1 MESILNWVAPVATI
15 IAALMTASNLGAR
28 ITGIGFVVFTVG
40 SLAWLTLG
48 TIGDD
53 PALLWMNVALTALN
67 LFGIWRWL
75 GRQAKFEEGAGHA
88 AEASEEKASETL
100 FPLSIMASAK
110 LISRNGEELARCIDA
125 MAGCGS
131 GRIAYM
137 VVADGGVGGV
147 GETLRRIDWNDVTV
161 QGNCV
166 NTKLDRA
173 GFERLDQLEKD
184 EWPGR

>member
-1 MESILNWVAPVATI
+1 MEPILNWIAPVATV

-48 TIGDD
+48 RMGDD

-75 GRQAKFEEGAGHA
+75 GRQAKFEVGAGHA
-88 AEASEEKASETL
+88 AETSERKASETL
-100 FPLSIMASAK
+100 FPLSLTAGAK
-110 LISRNGEELARCIDA
+110 LISRNGKELARCIDA

-131 GRIAYM
+131 GRIVYI
-137 VVADGGVGGV
+137 VVAEGGVGGV

-161 QGNCV
+161 DGDCLK
-166 NTKLDRA
+166 TTLDRA

-184 EWPGR
+184 QWPGR